1 MPKPND
7 TQAAPTTGTTEA
19 PATPAPAPAPAPA
32 VAVTLE
38 ENRRLRADVI
48 ITRHAAVAA
57 GAGLIPI
64 PLVDFSAI
72 LAAQVAMLYLL
83 CDIWETPFSKQAAKS
98 VVLSAV
104 GSAIPGLNAR
114 SMFASSMLKAIP
126 VIGTGAAMAATPV
139 LAAATTLGLGKLFVE
154 HLESGGTLLTF
165 KASKIKDYAKH
176 FVADAERLVKV
187 EPKPATTAA

>member
-1 MPKPND
+1 MAKPND
-7 TQAAPTTGTTEA
+7 TQAAPTTGTTET
-19 PATPAPAPAPAPA
+19 PATPAPAPAP
-32 VAVTLE
+32 VAATGATLE
-38 ENRRLRADVI
+38 ETRRLRADVI

-104 GSAIPGLNAR
+104 GSAIPGANAR

-154 HLESGGTLLTF
+154 HLESHGTLLTF
-165 KASKIKDYAKH
+165 KASKIKDYAKS
-176 FVADAERLVKV
+176 FVADAERMVKA
-187 EPKPATTAA
+187 EPKPATTTA

>member
-1 MPKPND
+1 MPKPNE
-7 TQAAPTTGTTEA
+7 TQAAPTTGTTET
-19 PATPAPAPAPAPA
+19 PAAPAPAPAA
-32 VAVTLE
+32 VATTTATDEVT
-38 ENRRLRADVI
+38 NRLRADVI

-64 PLVDFSAI
+64 PLIDFSAI

-83 CDIWETPFSKQAAKS
+83 CDIWKQPFSKEAAKS

-104 GSAIPGLNAR
+104 GAGIPGLNTR
-114 SMFASSMLKAIP
+114 NMFASSLLKAIP

-139 LAAATTLGLGKLFVE
+139 LAAATTMGLGKLFVE

-176 FVADAERLVKV
+176 FVSDAERLVKA
-187 EPKPATTAA
+187 EPKTAPATA